1 MKIILFFLSLF
12 DYLNKRKIISFFK
25 NENISFI
32 NFFIDVGAHKG
43 ETYKLFE
50 KNFEIN
56 EFHSFEASPLNYK
69 LLENFKSNLKKK
81 NLFIYNKAVSDNEDE
96 VDFFQLE
103 ETSSST
109 MSRLNLDSQYY
120 KKKNKLLNLFR
131 FKKNFNIQ
139 TIKIKPILL
148 SKFINKRKITIID
161 ILKID
166 TEGNEY
172 RVIKGLGDDIK
183 KIKYIYFEHHFD
195 DMIIKNYNLTD
206 IHNYLLKN
214 NFKKYFK
221 IKMKFRKSF
230 EYIYINNQFFI

>member
-1 MKIILFFLSLF
+1 MKITLFFLSLF

-25 NENISFI
+25 NEKINFI

-81 NLFIYNKAVSDNEDE
+81 KNLFIYNKAVSDNEDE

-120 KKKNKLLNLFR
+120 KKK
-131 FKKNFNIQ
+131 
-139 TIKIKPILL
+139 
-148 SKFINKRKITIID
+148 
-161 ILKID
+161 
-166 TEGNEY
+166 
-172 RVIKGLGDDIK
+172 
-183 KIKYIYFEHHFD
+183 
-195 DMIIKNYNLTD
+195 
-206 IHNYLLKN
+206 
-214 NFKKYFK
+214 
-221 IKMKFRKSF
+221 
-230 EYIYINNQFFI
+230 

>member
-1 MKIILFFLSLF
+1 MNITLFFLSLF

-25 NENISFI
+25 NEKINFI

-109 MSRLNLDSQYY
+109 MNRLNLDSQYY

-195 DMIIKNYNLTD
+195 DMIKKGYTLSEINS
-206 IHNYLLKN
+206 YLLKF
-214 NFKKYFK
+214 NFRKIFK
-221 IKMKFRKSF
+221 IKMYFRKTY
-230 EYIYINNQFFI
+230 EYIYINNDLK